1 MKILHISFSYNFTDG
16 GITTVVKQIIEEQKK
31 ANFSVEWLASNN
43 YLGPFKKKELLRKVY
58 HINPSVIHLHGLW
71 RIHTR
76 VTHKFVEK
84 GIPYVITPHGMLDK
98 WALSQSTLKKNL
110 SWILWEKNA
119 FDNCACVQALCE
131 SEMEAIRKI
140 NPSWKTRK
148 ITNGITLEN
157 KKDFAVMERP
167 KYWQE
172 KIPDDAKVL
181 LFFGRFHKK
190 KGIDQLIKAWQIVTK
205 LKCSE
210 NWWLCFVGS
219 GDLKILKNYN
229 SFKLYKRI
237 LVSEPA
243 FDNEKEKIFR
253 NSSAFILTSFSEGLP
268 MATLEAMSYGVPCL
282 ISENCNLS
290 KAIKIGAALETNPSV
305 DKIVESLKILFKMTN
320 EERREISELAYKY
333 VSENHNWEKIIYQI
347 KDLYQSISKDI

>member
-1 MKILHISFSYNFTDG
+1 MKVLHISYSYDFRDG
-16 GITTVVKQIIEEQKK
+16 CITTAVEQLIREQKK
-31 ANFSVEWLASNN
+31 TKIKVEWLASNLFV
-43 YLGPFKKKELLRKVY
+43 YPFKRRKLIKEILK
-58 HINPSVIHLHGLW
+58 INPTIVHLHGLW

-76 VTHKFVEK
+76 VTNEFVEK
-84 GIPYVITPHGMLDK
+84 GIPYVIAPHGMLDK
-98 WALSQSTLKKNL
+98 WALSQSALKKNL

-131 SEMEAIRKI
+131 SELEAIRKI
-140 NPSWKTRK
+140 NSSWKTCK
-148 ITNGITLEN
+148 ITNGITLQDKE
-157 KKDFAVMERP
+157 DFELIERP

-172 KIPDDAKVL
+172 KMPNDAKVL

-190 KGIDQLIKAWQIVTK
+190 KGINQLIKAWQIVTK

-219 GDLKILKNYN
+219 GDLNILKNKN
-229 SFKLYKRI
+229 SFNLNKRI

-243 FDNEKEKIFR
+243 FDIEKEKIFK
-253 NSSAFILTSFSEGLP
+253 NSTAFILASFSEGLP

-290 KAIKIGAALETNPSV
+290 QAIKMGAALETNPSV
-305 DKIVESLKILFKMTN
+305 DKIVESLKILFKMSN
-320 EERREISELAYKY
+320 KERRKISQLAYKY
-333 VSENHNWEKIIYQI
+333 VSENHNWEKITYQI